1 MKASLETMVPL
12 QGPPIWLWDLTKLS
26 ARSTVSATPDYLW
39 KRCRPRSARLMGTWT
54 VKAFWNFKAVTI
66 TQELP
71 FLRTY
76 SGSGAWYTLFYS

>member
-12 QGPPIWLWDLTKLS
+12 QGPPTWLWGLTKLS
-26 ARSTVSATPDYLW
+26 ARSTVSAPPHYLW
-39 KRCRPRSARLMGTWT
+39 KCCQPHLACLMGTPT

-76 SGSGAWYTLFYS
+76 SGSGAWHTLFDS

>member
-12 QGPPIWLWDLTKLS
+12 QGPPAWLWDLTKLC
-26 ARSTVSATPDYLW
+26 AAPALLLPHHLW
-39 KRCRPRSARLMGTWT
+39 KRCQPHPACLMGTPT
-54 VKAFWNFKAVTI
+54 VRAFWNFKAATI

-76 SGSGAWYTLFYS
+76 SGSEAWHTLFYS